1 MNHWLDDTL
10 KQINFG
16 EALIVGSVEELLH
29 HGCKA
34 GTEAISWL
42 RDGADRWHTVIR
54 QVQATVNLADIL
66 RARTPT

>member
-1 MNHWLDDTL
+1 MNNWLDDAL
-10 KQINFG
+10 QQIPFG
-16 EALIVGSVEELLH
+16 DSLIAGSVGELLH
-29 HGCKA
+29 HGRKA
-34 GTEAISWL
+34 GTEAIGWL

>member
-1 MNHWLDDTL
+1 MNHGKPLHVP
-10 KQINFG
+10 FG
-16 EALIVGSVEELLH
+16 EALIVGSVEELVR
-29 HGCKA
+29 HGRQA

-66 RARTPT
+66 RARTST